1 MPPKA
6 AKSETEA
13 PKEPKCRSIWTGD
26 PEEYAKVLKPFATH
40 PGWIQGD
47 ESDHVGKAKV
57 KDSDIESQHKFL
69 VAQRELQ
76 VNLSFNK
83 STIKAGLEIIL
94 KTKAKTWRLN
104 EAEAA
109 DWTKT
114 VTNRIAN
121 LNRKVGCGP
130 VHAATAKW
138 HLDLPWNQNGE
149 RPAKKAKKVAAPA
162 GGPLRPD
169 FVYGF
174 DSEVLL
180 AYRQELKYD
189 SKGRHIGVKV
199 TSLPLEITEKAGPGD
214 PVVAEFADGDRHEI
228 PGLSQGRLQS
238 LVGRGGGGG
247 GGRNPKESNVL
258 WTGTHAETNH
268 TITVAQ
274 RVDRALL
281 LSVYEQARQVLMVRQ
296 NLFGPVPDEHQ
307 QSPLDDPT
315 LQKALAFT
323 KKIAASYANGEVAVA
338 GLKDYRD
345 AGFRR
350 LGIQPT
356 QRGRVAHPE
365 RRPHAEPAVADADGD
380 TGAAD
385 ATAAQSRGGV
395 LKRPSGVLKR
405 PCGATKRVTFAA
417 SVDTPAQ
424 KPSAPP
430 PFPLRRS
437 NASEDLGGSVPK
449 CPTHKGL
456 RNDVPPS
463 EDTVAV
469 LYRFL
474 ANAD

>member
-1 MPPKA
+1 M
-6 AKSETEA
+6 
-13 PKEPKCRSIWTGD
+13 
-26 PEEYAKVLKPFATH
+26 
-40 PGWIQGD
+40 
-47 ESDHVGKAKV
+47 
-57 KDSDIESQHKFL
+57 
-69 VAQRELQ
+69 
-76 VNLSFNK
+76 
-83 STIKAGLEIIL
+83 
-94 KTKAKTWRLN
+94 
-104 EAEAA
+104 
-109 DWTKT
+109 
-114 VTNRIAN
+114 
-121 LNRKVGCGP
+121 
-130 VHAATAKW
+130 
-138 HLDLPWNQNGE
+138 
-149 RPAKKAKKVAAPA
+149 
-162 GGPLRPD
+162 
-169 FVYGF
+169 
-174 DSEVLL
+174 
-180 AYRQELKYD
+180 
-189 SKGRHIGVKV
+189 GVKV
-199 TSLPLEITEKAGPGD
+199 TSLPLEITEKAAPGD

-315 LQKALAFT
+315 LQKALALT

-365 RRPHAEPAVADADGD
+365 RRPNAEPLPSTVADAGGN

-385 ATAAQSRGGV
+385 ATAAQSRGGTV
-395 LKRPSGVLKR
+395 KRPAALVKRPS
-405 PCGATKRVTFAA
+405 GATKRVTFAA
-417 SVDTPAQ
+417 SVGPPAQ

-469 LYRFL
+469 LDRFL
-474 ANAD
+474 ADAD